1 MYLSFSVVQS
11 SFQMTSNID
20 CNRLVVQD
28 YKDFVSNIDAHFV
41 SGESLLIDFVY
52 FIHPVCVE

>member
-1 MYLSFSVVQS
+1 
-11 SFQMTSNID
+11 MTSNID